1 MTEYGRG
8 YGSEPWH
15 PEDPLYG
22 DQGPYGGREQQPQ
35 WGGPQSAPH
44 PQHQYNGDWHGVHG
58 AQQSY
63 DPYDPYGQQQPPVD
77 PYHGAT
83 PDYYGT
89 PDAYP
94 PPQPQHGRQQPQQQ
108 QPYPQQQPP
117 QYPQQGQHPQHPQQE
132 QYPQHPQQ
140 GQHPQQEQYG
150 QQEQYPQQEQYS
162 QSQHPQ
168 QTGQPYPDGAGDDWR
183 AEPDRVGAELHEP
196 QLHEPQPHEPEPRE
210 PKSREREPEPAFF
223 AGDGDGEDETDARP
237 APRERRRDGRERRG
251 KKNKRRSGVAC
262 LVVTVAIAGVVGTV
276 GYFGYDFY
284 ESHFAPPPD
293 FEGDGSGAVQV
304 EIPSGALVSEMGGIL
319 KRAGVVKSAG
329 AFTRAVEE
337 NNKAKGLP
345 GGVYSL
351 RKEMSGAAAVELML
365 DPKSRNGLTI
375 SEGLRASAVYELID
389 KKLNLK
395 AGTTKDVA
403 VSQVKNLGLPSWANS
418 VPNIKDP
425 LDGFLYPSTYSVGEK
440 AKPVDVLKQMVNRA
454 THEYEKYDLPA
465 KAEELH
471 LKSPLELLTVA
482 SLTQAEGRT
491 HDDFRKMAAVI
502 YNRLSP
508 TNVDSNQKLE
518 FDSTFNYLKNQS
530 KINIS
535 LKEIRNY
542 PDPYNTYR
550 NQGLPPGPIGNP
562 GAEALKAVIN
572 PDNTQKWLYFVSVDG
587 KTTDFTTN
595 LADHEKLVEKF
606 NERQKKN

>member
-63 DPYDPYGQQQPPVD
+63 DPYDPYGQQPPVD

-94 PPQPQHGRQQPQQQ
+94 PPQPQHGRQQP
-108 QPYPQQQPP
+108 YPQQQPP
-117 QYPQQGQHPQHPQQE
+117 QYPQQGQHPQQ
-132 QYPQHPQQ
+132 PQQ
-140 GQHPQQEQYG
+140 GQHPQQEQYR
-150 QQEQYPQQEQYS
+150 QQEQYP

-168 QTGQPYPDGAGDDWR
+168 QTGPPYPDGTVDDWR
-183 AEPDRVGAELHEP
+183 AEPDRPGPE
-196 QLHEPQPHEPEPRE
+196 LHEPQPHEPEP
-210 PKSREREPEPAFF
+210 REREPEPAFF
-223 AGDGDGEDETDARP
+223 AGDGDDEADARP

-284 ESHFAPPPD
+284 QSHFAPPPD
-293 FEGDGSGAVQV
+293 FEGDGSEAVQV
-304 EIPSGALVSEMGGIL
+304 EIPPGALVSEMGAIL

-329 AFTRAVEE
+329 AFTQAVDE
-337 NNKAKGLP
+337 NKKAQGLP
-345 GGVYSL
+345 AGVYSL
-351 RKEMSGAAAVELML
+351 RKEMSAAAAVDLML

-375 SEGLRASAVYELID
+375 SEGLRAGAVYELID

-425 LDGFLYPSTYSVGEK
+425 LEGFLYPSTYSVGEK
-440 AKPVDVLKQMVNRA
+440 AKPVDVLKEMVNRA
-454 THEYEKYDLPA
+454 THEYEKYDLPGKA
-465 KAEELH
+465 KEFH

-502 YNRLSP
+502 YNRLAP

-518 FDSTFNYLKNQS
+518 FDSTYNYLKNQS

-542 PDPYNTYR
+542 VDPYNTYR

-587 KTTDFTTN
+587 KTTEFTTN
-595 LADHEKLVEKF
+595 LTDHDKLVNEF